1 MFLAVDEAP
10 PAGGA
15 ALDQVLIAA
24 AAFAV
29 IYVPLGIFLLR
40 ERDGK
45 PTTIGRLADRVSAI
59 DGLPRWAGLPSY
71 LAVLSLVSCGFGVY
85 WDVPIHMQN
94 GRDEGPLA
102 NPSHFPI
109 MFGIFFFLA
118 AGVISAGLAKDP
130 LPRRTFRLTPKWEVP
145 MGTLVLLGAGLIAA
159 AGFPA
164 DDVWHRL
171 FGQDVTEWGPTHVMM
186 IGGAVTCILAV
197 PLLLAEA
204 SQVGQPPARTLERFG
219 ALATGGLRL
228 FGRLLPPVRREAPEG
243 VLADR
248 GAWATR
254 LFLTVVVG
262 ICIIPVAFLMEF
274 DLGVPQFPAATLF
287 IISGFLTG
295 WIFTAGRLLFGP
307 GGALVTWLAYTGLR
321 VLIYAITLPIPDIH
335 RAHWM
340 LFLGPAICIELLA
353 LVVRN
358 RGPVFAAAGGVL
370 AGTVGLATEWWWMDV
385 FMPYPLPPET
395 QQMPLMLTVGG
406 IAAAGGGLLGW
417 SFARHL
423 ERIADLPESSAPL
436 REGMAVPG
444 RWVGTAG
451 TLAFIVLMGIF
462 APPTSAGEVEVVKEC
477 VGEECRTSYEPVD
490 GTGVIMGRVAY
501 DDDCIG
507 TDRCRSVVTVR
518 TDPID
523 AADDAVWISALAYQ
537 GKHENDPN
545 VPGDGMLSI
554 AMEST
559 GRAGEFR
566 STDPLPLYGDW
577 KVLVRLHLAPTT
589 MVSIPL
595 HMPEDAAIDGPAS
608 GLVQAE
614 DGADVA
620 FVHEPFMLQ
629 RERKP
634 DVPAWLWTTMY
645 AVVIASWLALLA
657 FYGWLF
663 AAAAGGSG
671 RERVA
676 GKGADVGPG
685 GFEARR

>member
-1 MFLAVDEAP
+1 MLLAVEEAP

-15 ALDQVLIAA
+15 AFDQVLIAF
-24 AAFAV
+24 AAFAA

-45 PTTIGRLADRVSAI
+45 STIIGRLADRVSAV

-71 LAVLSLVSCGFGVY
+71 LAILSLISCAFGVY

-130 LPRRTFRLTPKWEVP
+130 LPRRTVRLTPKWRVP
-145 MGTLVLLGAGLIAA
+145 MGTLVLLGAGMIAA

-186 IGGAVTCILAV
+186 IGGAVTCVLAV

-204 SQVGQPPARTLERFG
+204 AQLGRPPARRWTPLG
-219 ALATGGLRL
+219 LLATEGLRL
-228 FGRLLPPVRREAPEG
+228 FGRILPPVRREAPDS

-248 GAWATR
+248 AGWSTR
-254 LFLTVVVG
+254 LFMTIVIGL
-262 ICIIPVAFLMEF
+262 CIIPVGFLMEF
-274 DLGVPQFPAATLF
+274 DLGVPQFPAATMF
-287 IISGFLTG
+287 IISGFLTA
-295 WIFTAGRLLFGP
+295 WIFTAGRLFFGP
-307 GGALVTWLAYTGLR
+307 GGALVTWLTYLGVRA
-321 VLIYAITLPIPDIH
+321 LIYAITLPVPDIH
-335 RAHWM
+335 RAHWL
-340 LFLGPAICIELLA
+340 LFLGPALCIELLA

-358 RGPVFAAAGGVL
+358 RGPVFAAVGGLL
-370 AGTVGLATEWWWMDV
+370 AGSVGLATEWWWMD
-385 FMPYPLPPET
+385 FFLPYPLPPET
-395 QQMPLMLTVGG
+395 HQMPLMLTVGG

-423 ERIADLPESSAPL
+423 ERIADLPAASAPV
-436 REGMAVPG
+436 RDGMAVPG

-451 TLAFIVLMGIF
+451 TLAFVVLMAVF
-462 APPTSAGEVEVVKEC
+462 APPTSAGEVEVVKDC
-477 VGEECRTSYEPVD
+477 AGDVCRTTYEPVA
-490 GTGVIMGRVAY
+490 GTDVIKGHVRY

-507 TDRCRSVVTVR
+507 TEGCMSVVTVT

-537 GKHENDPN
+537 GRHRTSGD
-545 VPGDGMLSI
+545 VPGDGMISV
-554 AMEST
+554 AMEPT
-559 GRAGEFR
+559 GRAGEYR
-566 STDPLPLYGDW
+566 SSEALPLHGSW

-589 MVSIPL
+589 MVSLPV
-595 HMPEDAAIDGPAS
+595 HMPADTAIDGPAS
-608 GLVQAE
+608 GLVQVDDDTVA
-614 DGADVA
+614 A

-634 DVPAWLWTTMY
+634 DVPVWLWTTMY
-645 AVVIASWLALLA
+645 GVVIASWLVLLA
-657 FYGWLF
+657 FYGWLY
-663 AAAAGGSG
+663 AAAAGASG
-671 RERVA
+671 VPARS
-676 GKGADVGPG
+676 
-685 GFEARR
+685 EAAPAP

>member
-1 MFLAVDEAP
+1 MLLAVEEAP

-15 ALDQVLIAA
+15 ALDQVLIAF
-24 AAFAV
+24 AAFAA
-29 IYVPLGIFLLR
+29 IYIPLGIFLLR

-45 PTTIGRLADRVSAI
+45 STFIGRLADRVSAV

-71 LAVLSLVSCGFGVY
+71 LALVSLISCAFGVY

-130 LPRRTFRLTPKWEVP
+130 LPRRTVRLTPKWRVP
-145 MGTLVLLGAGLIAA
+145 MGTLVLLGAGAIAA

-204 SQVGQPPARTLERFG
+204 SQVGQPAARRWTWIG
-219 ALATGGLRL
+219 GLATGGLRL
-228 FGRLLPPVRREAPEG
+228 FGRILPPVRREAPET

-248 GAWATR
+248 AAWSTR
-254 LFLTVVVG
+254 LFMTIVIGL
-262 ICIIPVAFLMEF
+262 CIIPVGFLMEF
-274 DLGVPQFPAATLF
+274 DLGVPQFPAATMF
-287 IISGFLTG
+287 IISGFLTA
-295 WIFTAGRLLFGP
+295 WIFTAGRLFFGP
-307 GGALVTWLAYTGLR
+307 GGALVTWLTYIGVR
-321 VLIYAITLPIPDIH
+321 VLIYAITLPVPDIH
-335 RAHWM
+335 RAHWL
-340 LFLGPAICIELLA
+340 LFLGPALCIELLA

-358 RGPVFAAAGGVL
+358 RGPVFAAAGGLL
-370 AGTVGLATEWWWMDV
+370 AGGAGLATEWWWMDA

-395 QQMPLMLTVGG
+395 QQMPLMLTVGA

-423 ERIADLPESSAPL
+423 ERIADLPDASAPVGD
-436 REGMAVPG
+436 GMTAAG

-451 TLAFIVLMGIF
+451 TLAFVALMAIF
-462 APPTSAGEVEVVKEC
+462 APPTSAGEVEVVKTCE
-477 VGEECRTSYEPVD
+477 GDECRTTYEPVA
-490 GTGVIMGRVAY
+490 GTDVIMGHVRY

-507 TDRCRSVVTVR
+507 TDGCSAVITVR
-518 TDPID
+518 TDPVD
-523 AADDAVWISALAYQ
+523 AADDAVWVSALAYQ
-537 GKHENDPN
+537 GRHRTSGD
-545 VPGDGMLSI
+545 VPGDGMISV

-559 GRAGEFR
+559 GRTGEFR
-566 STDPLPLYGDW
+566 SSEALPLYGSW

-589 MVSIPL
+589 MVSLPV
-595 HMPEDAAIDGPAS
+595 HMPADNAIDGPAS
-608 GLVQAE
+608 GLVQVDDDTVA
-614 DGADVA
+614 A

-634 DVPAWLWTTMY
+634 DVPVWLWTTMY
-645 AVVIASWLALLA
+645 GVVIASWLVLLA
-657 FYGWLF
+657 FYGWLY
-663 AAAAGGSG
+663 AAAAGASG
-671 RERVA
+671 V
-676 GKGADVGPG
+676 P
-685 GFEARR
+685 ARRETASTA

>member
-1 MFLAVDEAP
+1 MLLAVEEAP

-15 ALDQVLIAA
+15 ALDQVLLAA
-24 AAFAV
+24 VAFAA
-29 IYVPLGIFLLR
+29 IYVPLGIFLMR

-45 PTTIGRLADRVSAI
+45 PTLIGRLADRVSAV

-71 LAVLSLVSCGFGVY
+71 LAVAALIMCAFGVY

-130 LPRRTFRLTPKWEVP
+130 LPRRTFELTPKWRVP

-204 SQVGQPPARTLERFG
+204 SQLGQPPARAWTPFG
-219 ALATGGLRL
+219 GLATGGLRL
-228 FGRLLPPVRREAPEG
+228 FGRILPPVRREAPES
-243 VLADR
+243 VTADR

-254 LFLTVVVG
+254 LFLTILIG
-262 ICIIPVAFLMEF
+262 MCIIPMAFLMEF

-295 WIFTAGRLLFGP
+295 WIFVAGRLFFGP
-307 GGALVTWLAYTGLR
+307 GGALVTWLTYTVVRL
-321 VLIYAITLPIPDIH
+321 LIFAITLPIPDIH
-335 RAHWM
+335 RAHWL
-340 LFLGPAICIELLA
+340 LFLGPALAIELLA

-358 RGPVFAAAGGVL
+358 RGPLFAAGAGLL
-370 AGTVGLATEWWWMDV
+370 AGTVGLATEWWWMDL
-385 FMPYPLPPET
+385 FLPYPLPPET

-406 IAAAGGGLLGW
+406 IAAVGGGLLGW

-423 ERIADLPESSAPL
+423 ERIADLPTASAPVQ
-436 REGMAVPG
+436 EGRAASGRWLGTVGVLVLVALMAV
-444 RWVGTAG
+444 
-451 TLAFIVLMGIF
+451 F
-462 APPTSAGEVEVVKEC
+462 APPTSAGEVEVVKQCE
-477 VGEECRTSYEPVD
+477 GEECRTTYEPVD
-490 GTGVIMGRVAY
+490 GTDVITGRITY
-501 DDDCIG
+501 DDPCIG
-507 TDRCRSVVTVR
+507 TDGCRSVVTVR

-523 AADDAVWISALAYQ
+523 VADDAVWISALAYQ
-537 GKHENDPN
+537 GRYEED
-545 VPGDGMLSI
+545 VEVEGDGMVSI
-554 AMEST
+554 AMEPT
-559 GRAGEFR
+559 GRTGEFR
-566 STDPLPLYGDW
+566 STEPLPLYGQW

-595 HMPEDAAIDGPAS
+595 HMPADPAIEGPAA
-608 GLVQAE
+608 GLVE
-614 DGADVA
+614 VADDTDAV

-634 DVPAWLWTTMY
+634 DVPVWLWTVMY
-645 AVVIASWLALLA
+645 AAVIASWLALLA
-657 FYGWLF
+657 FYGWLYASAAGAAG
-663 AAAAGGSG
+663 AAAK
-671 RERVA
+671 RETSPA
-676 GKGADVGPG
+676 EG
-685 GFEARR
+685 

>member
-1 MFLAVDEAP
+1 MFLAAEEAP

-29 IYVPLGIFLLR
+29 IYIPIGIFLMR

-45 PTTIGRLADRVSAI
+45 STVIGRLADRVAAI
-59 DGLPRWAGLPSY
+59 DGLPRWAGLPGY
-71 LAVLSLVSCGFGVY
+71 LAVAALLSCAFGVY

-118 AGVISAGLAKDP
+118 AGVISAGLARDP
-130 LPRRTFRLTPKWEVP
+130 LPRRTFALTPKWRVP

-197 PLLLAEA
+197 PLLFAEA
-204 SQVGQPPARTLERFG
+204 AQLGHAPARTWLRFG
-219 ALATGGLRL
+219 GLATGGLRL
-228 FGRLLPPVRREAPEG
+228 FGRILPPVRREAPES

-254 LFLTVVVG
+254 LLMTIVIG
-262 ICIIPVAFLMEF
+262 ICIIPMAFLMEF

-295 WIFTAGRLLFGP
+295 WIFVAGRIFFGP
-307 GGALVTWLAYTGLR
+307 GGALVTWLTYTVVRL
-321 VLIYAITLPIPDIH
+321 LIFAMTLPVPDIH
-335 RAHWM
+335 RAHWL
-340 LFLGPAICIELLA
+340 LFLGPALCIELVA

-358 RGPVFAAAGGVL
+358 RGPIFAAAAGVL

-417 SFARHL
+417 SFARHI
-423 ERIADLPESSAPL
+423 ERIADLPGTSAPVQDS
-436 REGMAVPG
+436 RAASG
-444 RWVGTAG
+444 RWLGTAG
-451 TLAFIVLMGIF
+451 VLAFVVLMAVF

-477 VGEECRTSYEPVD
+477 DGDDCRTTYQPVE
-490 GTGVIMGRVAY
+490 GTDVISGRVSY
-501 DDDCIG
+501 DDNCIG
-507 TDRCRSVVTVR
+507 TEGCRSVVTVR
-518 TDPID
+518 TDPVD

-537 GKHENDPN
+537 GKHENDEN
-545 VPGDGMLSI
+545 IPGNGMLSI
-554 AMEST
+554 AMEPT
-559 GRAGEFR
+559 GTDGEFR

-595 HMPEDAAIDGPAS
+595 HMPADLAIDGPAA
-608 GLVQAE
+608 GLVQVE
-614 DGADVA
+614 DGTDAA

-634 DVPAWLWTTMY
+634 DVPVWLWTVMY
-645 AVVIASWLALLA
+645 GVVIASWLALLA
-657 FYGWLF
+657 FYGWLYS
-663 AAAAGGSG
+663 AAARASG
-671 RERVA
+671 AAVTKETA
-676 GKGADVGPG
+676 PAK
-685 GFEARR
+685 